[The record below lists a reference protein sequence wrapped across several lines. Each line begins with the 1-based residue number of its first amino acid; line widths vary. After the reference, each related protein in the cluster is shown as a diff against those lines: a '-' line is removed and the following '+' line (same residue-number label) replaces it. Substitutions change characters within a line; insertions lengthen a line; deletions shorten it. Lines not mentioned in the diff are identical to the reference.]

1 MADHFDRLVHIFLSI
16 FDETMI
22 LSSKMRDFEDAFI
35 QVDKIENVDTLGERI

>member
-16 FDETMI
+16 
-22 LSSKMRDFEDAFI
+22 LMRQWSCPAKWELFEDAFI